1 MMQKINATLAI
12 ALNTFR
18 ESVRDRV
25 LYAFFFFACLIT
37 MLGIVLGSLSIGQE
51 IRIIED
57 LGLSVI
63 AIIGG
68 IITVFT
74 GTNLVYK
81 ELDKRTIYVIFSKP
95 VTSWQFIV
103 GKYLGLALCI
113 VLVTA
118 AMGAFLAALVW
129 MVEPNHQIQLHLP
142 WLAGALCLV
151 LAELLFVLAIATF
164 FSTFSTPI
172 MNVIFTLSIWF
183 IGHLG
188 SSLLELSN
196 MSQNQMAKMLL
207 SAIYWVLPDL
217 AGLTR
222 IRLELTYMEPPSPEI
237 LSYLV
242 SYIAAYVV
250 LLLGLAAL
258 VNERREFP

>member
-1 MMQKINATLAI
+1 MQKVKATFAI

-25 LYAFFFFACLIT
+25 LYAFFIFACSIT

-81 ELDKRTIYVIFSKP
+81 ELDRRTIYVIFSKP
-95 VTSWQFIV
+95 VTSWQFIL

-113 VLVTA
+113 ILVTA
-118 AMGAFLAALVW
+118 AMGLLLAALVW

-142 WLAGALCLV
+142 WLAGALSLV

-172 MNVIFTLSIWF
+172 MSVIFTLSIWF

-196 MSQNQMAKMLL
+196 MSQNQIAKTLL
-207 SAIYWVLPDL
+207 SSIYWVLPDL

>member
-1 MMQKINATLAI
+1 MQKVKATFAI

-25 LYAFFFFACLIT
+25 LYAFFIFACSIT

-81 ELDKRTIYVIFSKP
+81 ELDRRTIYVIFSKP
-95 VTSWQFIV
+95 VTSWQFIL

-113 VLVTA
+113 ILVTA
-118 AMGAFLAALVW
+118 AMGLFLAALVW

-142 WLAGALCLV
+142 WLAGALSLV

-172 MNVIFTLSIWF
+172 MSVIFTLSIWF

-196 MSQNQMAKMLL
+196 MSQNQIAKALL
-207 SAIYWVLPDL
+207 SSIYWVLPDL

>member
-1 MMQKINATLAI
+1 MNKINATYAI
-12 ALNTFR
+12 AINTFR
-18 ESVRDRV
+18 ETVRDRV
-25 LYAFFFFACLIT
+25 LYAFFIFACLIT
-37 MLGIVLGSLSIGQE
+37 MLGIILGSLSIGQE

-68 IITVFT
+68 IITVFS

-81 ELDKRTIYVIFSKP
+81 ELEKRTIYVIFSKP
-95 VTSWQFIV
+95 VTSWQFIL
-103 GKYLGLALCI
+103 GKYLGLAMCI
-113 VLVTA
+113 VLVTS
-118 AMGAFLAALVW
+118 AMGIFLLLLIW

-142 WLAGALCLV
+142 WLVGALLLV
-151 LAELLFVLAIATF
+151 LLELLFVLAVATF

-196 MSQNQMAKMLL
+196 MSQNQLAKLL
-207 SAIYWVLPDL
+207 LTSIYWVLPDL

-222 IRLELTYMEPPSPEI
+222 VRLELTYLSLPSQEI

-242 SYIAAYVV
+242 SYITAYVV
-250 LLLGLAAL
+250 LLLGLAAV

>member
-1 MMQKINATLAI
+1 MQKVKATFAI

-25 LYAFFFFACLIT
+25 LYAFFIFACSIT

-81 ELDKRTIYVIFSKP
+81 ELDRRTIYVIFSKP
-95 VTSWQFIV
+95 ITSWQFIL

-113 VLVTA
+113 ILVTA
-118 AMGAFLAALVW
+118 AMGLFLAALVW

-142 WLAGALCLV
+142 WLAGALSLV

-172 MNVIFTLSIWF
+172 MSVIFTLSIWF

-196 MSQNQMAKMLL
+196 MSQNQIAKTLL
-207 SAIYWVLPDL
+207 SSIYWVLPDL

>member
-1 MMQKINATLAI
+1 MQKVKATFAI

-25 LYAFFFFACLIT
+25 LYAFFIFACSIT

-81 ELDKRTIYVIFSKP
+81 ELDRRTIYVIFSKP
-95 VTSWQFIV
+95 VTSWQFIL

-113 VLVTA
+113 ILVTA
-118 AMGAFLAALVW
+118 AMGLFLAALVW

-142 WLAGALCLV
+142 WLAGALSLV

-172 MNVIFTLSIWF
+172 MSVIFTLSIWF

-196 MSQNQMAKMLL
+196 MSQNQIAKTLL
-207 SAIYWVLPDL
+207 SSIYWVLPDL

>member
-1 MMQKINATLAI
+1 MTELKATLAI

-25 LYAFFFFACLIT
+25 LYAFFIFACLIT

-74 GTNLVYK
+74 GTTLVYK

-95 VTSWQFIV
+95 VTSWQFIL
-103 GKYLGLALCI
+103 GKYLGLAACI
-113 VLVTA
+113 ILVTA
-118 AMGAFLAALVW
+118 AMGLFLVALIW
-129 MVEPNHQIQLHLP
+129 MVDPLHQIQLHLP
-142 WLAGALCLV
+142 WLCGALGLV
-151 LAELLFVLAIATF
+151 LLELLFVLAIATF

-172 MNVIFTLSIWF
+172 MSVIFTLSIWF

-196 MSQNQMAKMLL
+196 MSQSQMAKMIL
-207 SAIYWVLPDL
+207 SGIYWILPDL

-222 IRLELTYMEPPSPEI
+222 IRLELTYMQPPSQEI
-237 LSYLV
+237 LNYLV
-242 SYIAAYVV
+242 SYIVAYVV
-250 LLLGLAAL
+250 LLLGAAAV
-258 VNERREFP
+258 VNEKREFP

>member
-1 MMQKINATLAI
+1 MSKMKATMAI
-12 ALNTFR
+12 AINTYR

-25 LYAFFFFACLIT
+25 LYTCFVFACLLTIG
-37 MLGIVLGSLSIGQE
+37 GIILGSLSIGQE
-51 IRIIED
+51 LRIIED

-68 IITVFT
+68 IISIFT

-81 ELDKRTIYVIFSKP
+81 ELDKRTIYLIFSKP
-95 VTSWQFIV
+95 ISSWQFIL
-103 GKYLGLALCI
+103 GKYLGLAMCI
-113 VLVTA
+113 IVVTFT
-118 AMGAFLAALVW
+118 MGILLAGLVW
-129 MVEPNHQIQLHLP
+129 MVEPSHQIQLHFVYLV
-142 WLAGALCLV
+142 GAWFLV
-151 LAELLFVLAIATF
+151 LLELMFVLAIATF

-172 MNVIFTLSIWF
+172 MSVVFTLSIWF

-196 MSQNQMAKMLL
+196 MSTNQAAKFVLTG
-207 SAIYWVLPDL
+207 IYWILPDL

-222 IRLELTYMEPPSPEI
+222 IRLELTYLSPPSTEI

-242 SYIAAYVV
+242 SYITAYVI
-250 LLLGLAAL
+250 LLLALASI

>member
-1 MMQKINATLAI
+1 MTKMKATMAI

-25 LYAFFFFACLIT
+25 LYACFIFACVIT
-37 MLGIVLGSLSIGQE
+37 ILGIVLGSLSIGQE
-51 IRIIED
+51 VRVIED

-95 VTSWQFIV
+95 ISSWQFIA

-113 VLVTA
+113 MVVTF
-118 AMGAFLAALVW
+118 AMGIFLAGLVW
-129 MVEPNHQIQLHLP
+129 MVEPSHQIQLHISYLF
-142 WLAGALCLV
+142 GALLLV
-151 LAELLFVLAIATF
+151 LLELMFVLAIATF

-172 MNVIFTLSIWF
+172 MSVIFTLSIWF

-196 MSQNQMAKMLL
+196 MATNESAKLIL
-207 SAIYWVLPDL
+207 TGIYWILPDL

-222 IRLELTYMEPPSPEI
+222 IRLQLTYLTPPSSEI
-237 LSYLV
+237 LCYLV
-242 SYIAAYVV
+242 CYIAAYVI
-250 LLLGLAAL
+250 LLLTLASL

>member
-1 MMQKINATLAI
+1 MTELKATLAI

-25 LYAFFFFACLIT
+25 LYAFFIFACLIT

-74 GTNLVYK
+74 GTTLVYK

-95 VTSWQFIV
+95 VTSWQFIL
-103 GKYLGLALCI
+103 GKYLGLAACI
-113 VLVTA
+113 ILVTA
-118 AMGAFLAALVW
+118 AMGLFLVALIW
-129 MVEPNHQIQLHLP
+129 MVDPLHQIQLHLP
-142 WLAGALCLV
+142 WLSGALGLV
-151 LAELLFVLAIATF
+151 LLELLFVLAIATF

-172 MNVIFTLSIWF
+172 MSVIFTLSIWF

-196 MSQNQMAKMLL
+196 MSQSQMAKMIL
-207 SAIYWVLPDL
+207 SGIYWILPDL

-222 IRLELTYMEPPSPEI
+222 IRLELTYMQPPSQEI
-237 LSYLV
+237 LNYLV
-242 SYIAAYVV
+242 SYIVAYVV
-250 LLLGLAAL
+250 LLLGAAAV
-258 VNERREFP
+258 VNEKREFP

>member
-1 MMQKINATLAI
+1 MNKFSQTYAI

-18 ESVRDRV
+18 ESVRDKV
-25 LYAFFFFACLIT
+25 LYAFFVFACIIT
-37 MLGIVLGSLSIGQE
+37 VLGIVLGSLSVGQE
-51 IRIIED
+51 LRVIED

-95 VTSWQFIV
+95 VSSWQFIL
-103 GKYLGLALCI
+103 GKYLGLATCI
-113 VLVTA
+113 AVVTLL
-118 AMGAFLAALVW
+118 MGIFLLAILFLT
-129 MVEPNHQIQLHLP
+129 EPNHQIQFHMPYLC
-142 WLAGALCLV
+142 GALCLV
-151 LAELLFVLAIATF
+151 LIELLFVLAIATF

-172 MNVIFTLSIWF
+172 MSVIFTLSLWF
-183 IGHLG
+183 VGHLG

-196 MSQNQMAKMLL
+196 MANNQMAKMVL
-207 SAIYWVLPDL
+207 SGIYWVLPDL
-217 AGLTR
+217 AELTR
-222 IRLELTYMEPPSPEI
+222 IRLRLTYLETPSFEI
-237 LSYLV
+237 LSYLL
-242 SYIAAYVV
+242 SYITAYVV
-250 LLLGLAAL
+250 LLLSLSAV